1 MFAGVSWSKG
11 IEDSWSKVATFAP
24 KILSFFVVLFIGSI
38 IAKVLSKVV
47 GRALSKARF
56 DARLDK
62 VGVGQHIEKLGWTPV
77 QLVTRIIKTVVWWVV
92 LTTAFGVFGAQN
104 PVSKFLTSV
113 INYVPKAVVA
123 IVILGITAALARF
136 VGDLVHRGA
145 AAAKFPPVLA
155 KIAPIAVWVIGVFA
169 AVDQLGIAR
178 NVVSDLFRAIL
189 VVIAGSAVVAIGGGG
204 ITPMRSEW
212 EKVLAKTKNI

>member
-1 MFAGVSWSKG
+1 MAHEVTIRPYQSGDEVG
-11 IEDSWSKVATFAP
+11 ILA
-24 KILSFFVVLFIGSI
+24 LFN
-38 IAKVLSKVV
+38 
-47 GRALSKARF
+47 
-56 DARLDK
+56 
-62 VGVGQHIEKLGWTPV
+62 Q
-77 QLVTRIIKTVVWWVV
+77 
-92 LTTAFGVFGAQN
+92 VFGENN

-136 VGDLVHRGA
+136 VGDLVQRGT

-169 AVDQLGIAR
+169 AVDQLGIAK

-189 VVIAGSAVVAIGGGG
+189 VVIAGSAVIAIGGGG
-204 ITPMRSEW
+204 S
-212 EKVLAKTKNI
+212 VDL